1 LAISLLLVHMGKRR
15 LDGADIILAQLKRLE
30 RKTNIMSFH
39 QQKEIAKTMKTCLK
53 QSDLVGLGRL
63 LHRAWEAKQEYS
75 PLIANEKIREFY
87 SNCLNW
93 GAIGGKLTGAGG
105 GGYMLL
111 MEDPNQRGLLRGNL
125 SDREIPY
132 LDVYFDTEGVS
143 LV

>member
-1 LAISLLLVHMGKRR
+1 M
-15 LDGADIILAQLKRLE
+15 Q
-30 RKTNIMSFH
+30 TF
-39 QQKEIAKTMKTCLK
+39 LK

-132 LDVYFDTEGVS
+132 LDVYYDTEGGS